1 MKVRALEGT
10 YSSFVW
16 NRSGQP
22 KPPTNGRDGPRGEA
36 RAKGAGGTGSLIA
49 AEPSQRGGGRLPHL
63 LESRRQRLVV
73 EHVCVLRHV
82 VPDVIEV
89 EEGVGWGW
97 GVDVATCSSS
107 CSLLLARSPPGG
119 ALRSL
124 RPRRGRQRLGGA
136 GRGRSGRWRAG
147 GDGGGGRKDP
157 TGTLAPP
164 RPPPGVGWPS
174 RPRAGRHRKREPPTR
189 PEARRTAVR
198 RQATSATTTSRGAGR
213 HCGPCSPP
221 GLSPTPPTTYPVV
234 VGLACQGGP
243 APPSLGRGRGA
254 GRGAPPPPRGEAGR
268 VRAEGWRR
276 GGAGAATAGGGGVA
290 HLNEPAWCGSGRG
303 FSLSLS
309 RGDAVGGGVL
319 VGQSVKKKMSSSPRG
334 NGQRGARR

>member
-89 EEGVGWGW
+89 EEGVGCGGLMWPP
-97 GVDVATCSSS
+97 APPPAP
-107 CSLLLARSPPGG
+107 CSLPAPPRGEPSGACGRAAAVSAWAGPGG
-119 ALRSL
+119 GV
-124 RPRRGRQRLGGA
+124 PGVGGR
-136 GRGRSGRWRAG
+136 G

-174 RPRAGRHRKREPPTR
+174 RPRAGRHRKQEPPTR

-221 GLSPTPPTTYPVV
+221 GLSPTPPTGGGW
-234 VGLACQGGP
+234 VGLACPGGP
-243 APPSLGRGRGA
+243 APPTLGRGWGA
-254 GRGAPPPPRGEAGR
+254 GRGAPAPPRGRLAGC
-268 VRAEGWRR
+268 GRR
-276 GGAGAATAGGGGVA
+276 GGAAEGLARRRRGVGGWRTLMNLLGAVRVGA
-290 HLNEPAWCGSGRG
+290 
-303 FSLSLS
+303 SLSLA
-309 RGDAVGGGVL
+309 RGDAVGSWGGVL
-319 VGQSVKKKMSSSPRG
+319 VGQSAKKKMSSSPRG
-334 NGQRGARR
+334 SGQRGARR